1 MIRQSFELY
10 LGPEVSKN
18 HKTKPAAKPKSEEPQ
33 EAVKEAVPTEAV
45 SVPETKAVEE
55 PARDPEA
62 QAPVKAAPKT
72 QVKRKRKRKRRTPL
86 AEPNPKK
93 YITKPVIAYDLN
105 GVEQMRFNGVHEAA
119 RAVGRSACC
128 LTSALK
134 KRCRTAAGFVWEY
147 GENVDGKG

>member
-18 HKTKPAAKPKSEEPQ
+18 HKTKPAAKPKAEESQ
-33 EAVKEAVPTEAV
+33 EALKEAVPTEAV
-45 SVPETKAVEE
+45 PVPETKAVEGS
-55 PARDPEA
+55 ARDSES
-62 QAPVKAAPKT
+62 QVPVKAAPKT
-72 QVKRKRKRKRRTPL
+72 QVKRKRKRKRRTL
-86 AEPNPKK
+86 AEPKPKK

-128 LTSALK
+128 LISALK
-134 KRCRTAAGFVWEY
+134 KRSRTAAGFVWEY
-147 GENVDGKG
+147 GENVDDKG